1 MKLNLQKSF
10 FDYTEREL
18 LTYGAISLRSLRYP
32 SGVEAIKVFAKRLS
46 FVFTP
51 FKGQQIWHL
60 AVDGREISM
69 QTGITEPQSSMTYL
83 ENYGGFMYHCG
94 IISFGVP
101 DAIHPQHGEIPNA
114 EYSSAYVECGE
125 DEQGRYVILGG
136 SFEHNTAFIRHYRFS
151 PTLKFY
157 EDGTVI
163 NIGVNIENLRAYPLE
178 YMYLCHLNF
187 RPFEGARLLTTARRD
202 PEHFRIYKTDQN
214 DELVNYIARLD
225 EDITISE
232 TVDKS
237 SQCYDPELCFG
248 ITHDSDES
256 GRAYTLQYTPDGACY
271 VSHPTDVL
279 PYAIRWISRTQN
291 EDSMGMVLPCTGEH
305 LGYEHARKMGQIK
318 TLGANS
324 TLSFTIEAGYL
335 DTEDADIVK
344 GKIEA
349 INSKGAN

>member
-125 DEQGRYVILGG
+125 DGQGRYVILGG

-163 NIGVNIENLRAYPLE
+163 NIGVTIDNLRAYPLE
-178 YMYLCHLNF
+178 YMYLCHINF
-187 RPFEGARLLTTARRD
+187 RHLDGAKLIASTKYDTDHVTIYRPTGSPELDDYVSRLEHDLTLMNTVGAEG
-202 PEHFRIYKTDQN
+202 
-214 DELVNYIARLD
+214 
-225 EDITISE
+225 
-232 TVDKS
+232 
-237 SQCYDPELCFG
+237 QCYDPEICFG
-248 ITHDSDES
+248 ITYEPDEE
-256 GRAYTLQYTPDGACY
+256 GRAYSLQDTGDGACY

-279 PYAIRWISRTQN
+279 PYSIRWISRTAN
-291 EDSMGMVLPCTGEH
+291 ENAMGMCLPSTGEH
-305 LGYEHARKMGQIK
+305 LGYAHAKENGQIK
-318 TLGANS
+318 ILPANDTLR
-324 TLSFTIEAGYL
+324 FTIEAGWL
-335 DTEDADIVK
+335 DAPATDAVK
-344 GKIEA
+344 EKIRKA
-349 INSKGAN
+349 LL

>member
-1 MKLNLQKSF
+1 MRLNLQKSF

-18 LTYGAISLRSLRYP
+18 LSYGAFTLRSLRYP
-32 SGVEAIKVFAKRLS
+32 SGVEAIKVAAKRTS

-60 AVDGREISM
+60 TVDGSEISM
-69 QTGITEPQSSMTYL
+69 QTGITEPQSSTVYL

-94 IISFGVP
+94 ITSFGVP

-114 EYSSAYVECGE
+114 EYGTAYVECGE
-125 DEQGRYVILGG
+125 DGQGKYIILGG

-151 PTLKFY
+151 PSLKLY
-157 EDGTVI
+157 ENGTVI
-163 NIGVNIENLRAYPLE
+163 TIGVTVENLRAYPLE

-187 RPFEGARLLTTARRD
+187 RPFEGARLYTTARRD

-225 EDITISE
+225 KDITLAE

-237 SQCYDPELCFG
+237 TQCYDPELCFG
-248 ITHDSDES
+248 IAHDSDET
-256 GRAYTLQYTPDGACY
+256 GRAYTLQYTDSGACF

-279 PYAIRWISRTQN
+279 PYGIRWISRTQN
-291 EDSMGMVLPCTGEH
+291 EDAMGMILPCTGEH
-305 LGYEHARKMGQIK
+305 LGYEHAKKMGQIK
-318 TLGANS
+318 TLGANA

-335 DTEDADIVK
+335 DPTPAAEIKA
-344 GKIEA
+344 KIDSVNA
-349 INSKGAN
+349 KNA